1 MLMLTPSRVRLGRS
15 AADKAEAIRQVGQ
28 VMVDAGFIAPGD
40 VDSMLQRAQV
50 SATYLGHGLAIPH
63 ALPAARDLVLQA
75 GVVVV
80 VRFPA
85 GVARH
90 QGGHARLVMG
100 SAARS
105 DEHLQVLANLTG
117 ALGDEALAGAA
128 AELRARD
135 ALECG
140 GTAEVRERVRP
151 LLSRKGARA

>member
-50 SATYLGHGLAIPH
+50 SPAYLGHGLAIPN
-63 ALPAARDLVLQA
+63 ALPAARDLMLQT
-75 GVVVV
+75 GGVV

-140 GTAEVRERVRP
+140 GAAEVRERVRP